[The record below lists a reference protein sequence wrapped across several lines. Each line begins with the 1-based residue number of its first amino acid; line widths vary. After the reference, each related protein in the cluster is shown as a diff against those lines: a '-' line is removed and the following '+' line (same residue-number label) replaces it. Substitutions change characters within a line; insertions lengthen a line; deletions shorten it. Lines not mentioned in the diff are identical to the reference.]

1 MLEHP
6 ARREQRTRQAL
17 LRDLLQRLV
26 CVVTPAAETPTA
38 PNVDAHVHVA
48 FAGGERADEIEPI
61 SGILSRDDQI
71 ARLPPVV
78 QEDAVAVVE
87 IDAVFGVEL
96 VLVVESAV
104 GVDGVVPNH
113 LALRRKC
120 LEFEAELFEELLER
134 ADEGSRNGA
143 GLDVHEIAVEVGLFA
158 ERGEPV
164 REEGIEPTVKRGG
177 RVNLGLWG
185 EGSGPVSS

>member
-71 ARLPPVV
+71 AGLPPVV

-164 REEGIEPTVKRGG
+164 REEGIEPCVKRGG
-177 RVNLGLWG
+177 RADLGL
-185 EGSGPVSS
+185 

>member
-1 MLEHP
+1 M
-6 ARREQRTRQAL
+6 
-17 LRDLLQRLV
+17 
-26 CVVTPAAETPTA
+26 
-38 PNVDAHVHVA
+38 
-48 FAGGERADEIEPI
+48 
-61 SGILSRDDQI
+61 
-71 ARLPPVV
+71 
-78 QEDAVAVVE
+78 
-87 IDAVFGVEL
+87 

-104 GVDGVVPNH
+104 GIDGVVPNH